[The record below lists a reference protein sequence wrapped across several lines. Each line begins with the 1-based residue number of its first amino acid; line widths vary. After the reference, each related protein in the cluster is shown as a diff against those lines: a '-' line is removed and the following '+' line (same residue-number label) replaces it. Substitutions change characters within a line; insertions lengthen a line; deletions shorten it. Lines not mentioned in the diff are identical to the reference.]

1 MVRRR
6 QDDFILGDKPGT
18 LCRANFHP
26 SLHAFAPLCFKKS
39 VALQAWNLPKT
50 SVIPENPHLAPQK
63 PLLVPTRTLHAPTR
77 TLLVPV
83 RMMRAPTRMM
93 VRVGKSPLALLRKA
107 LSVPQ
112 TQFIVAWTML
122 SLTGRTLPPFH
133 VLPSALRFGATSAG

>member
-63 PLLVPTRTLHAPTR
+63 PLPVPSRTTLAPMRTLR
-77 TLLVPV
+77 V
-83 RMMRAPTRMM
+83 PTRMM
-93 VRVGKSPLALLRKA
+93 LRVEKSPLALLRKA